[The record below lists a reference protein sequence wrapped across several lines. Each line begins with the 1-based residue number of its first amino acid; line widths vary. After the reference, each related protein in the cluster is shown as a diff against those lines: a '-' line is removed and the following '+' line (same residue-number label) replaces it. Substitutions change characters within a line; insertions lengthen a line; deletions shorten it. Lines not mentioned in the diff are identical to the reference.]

1 MDVPGERRKVTLR
14 CSFCSTLNQ
23 VDMAKAA
30 ERPRCGKCRKPILL
44 DRPLRISEEDFDRSV
59 RQAGV
64 PVLVDFYADWCA
76 PCRMMAPL
84 MDQIAGEHV
93 GRVLVVKV
101 DTDRAPSVAG
111 ALGIQSIPTVILF
124 SHGREVRRSVGFDSQ
139 TIKKMALEAL

>member
-1 MDVPGERRKVTLR
+1 MDVPGEKRRVTLR

-30 ERPRCGKCRKPILL
+30 ERPGCGRCRKPILL

-59 RQAGV
+59 RQASV

-124 SHGREVRRSVGFDSQ
+124 SHGREVRRSIGFDPQ
-139 TIKKMALEAL
+139 TIKNMALEAL

>member
-1 MDVPGERRKVTLR
+1 MDVSGERRRVTLR

-23 VDMAKAA
+23 VDLAKAA

-59 RQAGV
+59 RQAEV

-124 SHGREVRRSVGFDSQ
+124 AHGREVRRSVGFDPQ
-139 TIKKMALEAL
+139 TIKDMALEAL